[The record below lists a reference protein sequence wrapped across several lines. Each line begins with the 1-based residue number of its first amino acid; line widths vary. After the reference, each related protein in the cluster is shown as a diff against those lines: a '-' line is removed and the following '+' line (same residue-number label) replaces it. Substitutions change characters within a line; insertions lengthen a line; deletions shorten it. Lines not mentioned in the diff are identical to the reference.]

1 MKLFMPN
8 KSILIVN
15 AISVMVAFLIHLP
28 EMIALSDMMPDEVI
42 FPGMHWTD
50 VFNEVFFTYLSLLL
64 LFFLNERLF
73 RFGDTQVN
81 MGWKKLLLSFL
92 VTWIASNLLGKGF
105 VALHQH
111 FVHGDLGSLVG
122 ETVQSHGI
130 ANPADG
136 FHADV
141 GS

>member
-73 RFGDTQVN
+73 RFGDTRVN
-81 MGWKKLLLSFL
+81 MGWKNCCCPFWSSGLPATCWEK
-92 VTWIASNLLGKGF
+92 ASWLFISILIF
-105 VALHQH
+105 RPLMPCC
-111 FVHGDLGSLVG
+111 
-122 ETVQSHGI
+122 I
-130 ANPADG
+130 IICIR
-136 FHADV
+136 
-141 GS
+141 

>member
-1 MKLFMPN
+1 MKLFLPN

-73 RFGDTQVN
+73 RFGDT
-81 MGWKKLLLSFL
+81 
-92 VTWIASNLLGKGF
+92 
-105 VALHQH
+105 
-111 FVHGDLGSLVG
+111 
-122 ETVQSHGI
+122 
-130 ANPADG
+130 
-136 FHADV
+136 
-141 GS
+141 